1 MKKSLYYVKKI
12 SSISSISSSFT
23 NVKERFKQLQFLQ
36 DCWLNRKVEVI
47 IQPQE
52 SETNNSIHNISDL
65 PNLSLNHSIDEIS
78 SAQQLENEFTNTHL
92 TTSQLATTK
101 SIFKQKQPKTIKS
114 KKKFQP
120 APSYALLNNWAE
132 FSQSKG
138 APNKSSKTKTHN
150 SQAPAAIAT
159 EARQTNNFVFMFSFE
174 FGIFYLLEIIY
185 ISYIKYK

>member
-1 MKKSLYYVKKI
+1 LKPLLKKSLYYVKKI

-120 APSYALLNNWAE
+120 APSYALLNN
-132 FSQSKG
+132 
-138 APNKSSKTKTHN
+138 
-150 SQAPAAIAT
+150 
-159 EARQTNNFVFMFSFE
+159 
-174 FGIFYLLEIIY
+174 
-185 ISYIKYK
+185 

>member
-1 MKKSLYYVKKI
+1 MKPLLKKSLYYVKK
-12 SSISSISSSFT
+12 ISSISSSFT

-78 SAQQLENEFTNTHL
+78 SAQQLENEFTNTHP

-101 SIFKQKQPKTIKS
+101 I
-114 KKKFQP
+114 
-120 APSYALLNNWAE
+120 
-132 FSQSKG
+132 
-138 APNKSSKTKTHN
+138 
-150 SQAPAAIAT
+150 
-159 EARQTNNFVFMFSFE
+159 
-174 FGIFYLLEIIY
+174 
-185 ISYIKYK
+185 